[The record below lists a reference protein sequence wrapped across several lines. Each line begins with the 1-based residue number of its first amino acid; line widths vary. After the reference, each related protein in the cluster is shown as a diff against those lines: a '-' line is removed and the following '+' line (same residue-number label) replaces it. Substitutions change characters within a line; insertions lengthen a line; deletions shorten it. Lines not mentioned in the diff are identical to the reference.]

1 MTSHLTL
8 HFRSHFTTY
17 VCFSGTAKLALESTD
32 LDDDDDDVIVRTE
45 GDLERPNRSK
55 GTLNPTQTK
64 RLAAIFGIQ

>member
-1 MTSHLTL
+1 MTLN
-8 HFRSHFTTY
+8 
-17 VCFSGTAKLALESTD
+17 SGTAKLALESAD
-32 LDDDDDDVIVRTE
+32 FDDIADDDVIEKTD

>member
-1 MTSHLTL
+1 MTLN
-8 HFRSHFTTY
+8 
-17 VCFSGTAKLALESTD
+17 SGTAKLALESAD
-32 LDDDDDDVIVRTE
+32 FDDTADDDVIEKTD

>member
-1 MTSHLTL
+1 MTLN
-8 HFRSHFTTY
+8 
-17 VCFSGTAKLALESTD
+17 SGTAKLALESVD
-32 LDDDDDDVIVRTE
+32 FDDTADDDVIEKTD